1 MNKRSAMAIA
11 AGMVVAL
18 MVGAAAV
25 SVGLG
30 GAGTASAGTA
40 REAGKPVVRTVHR
53 TVTVHKQANGS
64 PEARTVVLGSA
75 PAPASSSSISEGDDQ
90 FEQESEGAD
99 DETEGT
105 DDSSGDQVESGD
117 NSGPGGGDD

>member
-18 MVGAAAV
+18 MVSASAV
-25 SVGLG
+25 SIGLG
-30 GAGTASAGTA
+30 GPGTASAGTA

-53 TVTVHKQANGS
+53 TVTVHKPAKGS

-75 PAPASSSSISEGDDQ
+75 SAPESSASISEGDDQ
-90 FEQESEGAD
+90 FEPES
-99 DETEGT
+99 EGT

-117 NSGPGGGDD
+117 SSGTGGGDD